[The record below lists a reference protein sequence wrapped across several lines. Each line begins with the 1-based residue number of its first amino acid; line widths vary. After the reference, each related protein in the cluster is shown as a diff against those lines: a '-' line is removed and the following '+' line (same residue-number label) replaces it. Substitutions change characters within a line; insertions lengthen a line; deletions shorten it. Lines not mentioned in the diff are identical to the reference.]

1 MLKLQFGNH
10 LTLGVMFT
18 YCFFLTLRCALYL
31 LYYCLSFYL
40 LHCVFYSPSSKD

>member
-18 YCFFLTLRCALYL
+18 YCFFFN
-31 LYYCLSFYL
+31 S
-40 LHCVFYSPSSKD
+40 